1 MKRSGTKT
9 EFTLN
14 LNKES
19 MNKKTIIIGGG
30 AAGCF
35 AAIFSAENGSETV
48 IIEPND
54 RLGKKLS
61 ITGKGRCNITNDC
74 DRDTFL
80 KNISRNP
87 SFLYGAIS
95 RFDTK
100 DCMDFIESLGV
111 PLKTERGNRVFPVS
125 DKASDI
131 VNALSERA
139 ERLGV
144 KIIRDRA
151 VKINCSQEE
160 KKVIGVKT
168 EKGFIHG
175 DKVVLAT
182 GGLSY
187 PATGS
192 TGDGYKMAR
201 ALGHTVTPLSPSLVP
216 LETMTDCL
224 PMAGLNIKNA
234 LFTLL
239 DNEKKK
245 KLFSEQGEFTFERYG
260 IGGPLTLSAS
270 SRMDY
275 ITEGRYTVSI
285 DFKPALNEKKLDL
298 RLLREISAAPSKT
311 AYDIMR
317 TLLPEKLVS
326 AIIHEAVVPDC
337 RKAGEITAK
346 ERKALISALKDF
358 KLDIKAF
365 RPIKEAIITDGGI
378 CVKEINP
385 TDMQSKLIRGLHFA
399 GEIIDVSGYTGGFNL
414 QIAYSTAKAAAVL

>member
-1 MKRSGTKT
+1 
-9 EFTLN
+9 
-14 LNKES
+14 

-285 DFKPALNEKKLDL
+285 DFKPALDEKKLDL

-385 TDMQSKLIRGLHFA
+385 ADMQSKLIKGLHFA

>member
-275 ITEGRYTVSI
+275 ITEGRYTVNI

-385 TDMQSKLIRGLHFA
+385 ADMQSKLIKGLHFA

>member
-1 MKRSGTKT
+1 
-9 EFTLN
+9 
-14 LNKES
+14 

-275 ITEGRYTVSI
+275 ITEGRYTVNI

-358 KLDIKAF
+358 KLDIKTF

-385 TDMQSKLIRGLHFA
+385 ADMQSKLIKGLHFA

>member
-275 ITEGRYTVSI
+275 ITEGRYTINI

-385 TDMQSKLIRGLHFA
+385 ADMQSKLIKGLHFA

>member
-1 MKRSGTKT
+1 
-9 EFTLN
+9 
-14 LNKES
+14 

-87 SFLYGAIS
+87 SFLNGAIS

-285 DFKPALNEKKLDL
+285 DFKPALDEKKLDL

-385 TDMQSKLIRGLHFA
+385 ADMQSKLIKGLHFA

-414 QIAYSTAKAAAVL
+414 HIAYSTAKAAAVL

>member
-285 DFKPALNEKKLDL
+285 DFKPALDEKKLDL

-385 TDMQSKLIRGLHFA
+385 ADMQSKLIKGLHFA

>member
-100 DCMDFIESLGV
+100 DCMNFIESLGV

-285 DFKPALNEKKLDL
+285 DFKPALDEKKLDL

-385 TDMQSKLIRGLHFA
+385 ADMQSKLIKGLHFA

>member
-87 SFLYGAIS
+87 SFLNGAIS

-285 DFKPALNEKKLDL
+285 DFKPALDEKKLDL

-385 TDMQSKLIRGLHFA
+385 ADMQSKLIKGLHFA

>member
-1 MKRSGTKT
+1 
-9 EFTLN
+9 
-14 LNKES
+14 

-87 SFLYGAIS
+87 SFLNGAIS

-260 IGGPLTLSAS
+260 IGGPITLSAS

-285 DFKPALNEKKLDL
+285 DFKPALDEKKLDL

-385 TDMQSKLIRGLHFA
+385 ADMQSKLIKGLHFA

>member
-1 MKRSGTKT
+1 M
-9 EFTLN
+9 
-14 LNKES
+14 
-19 MNKKTIIIGGG
+19 
-30 AAGCF
+30 
-35 AAIFSAENGSETV
+35 
-48 IIEPND
+48 
-54 RLGKKLS
+54 
-61 ITGKGRCNITNDC
+61 
-74 DRDTFL
+74 
-80 KNISRNP
+80 
-87 SFLYGAIS
+87 
-95 RFDTK
+95 
-100 DCMDFIESLGV
+100 
-111 PLKTERGNRVFPVS
+111 FPVS

-285 DFKPALNEKKLDL
+285 DFKPALDEKKLDL

-385 TDMQSKLIRGLHFA
+385 ADMQSKLIKGLHFA

>member
-1 MKRSGTKT
+1 
-9 EFTLN
+9 
-14 LNKES
+14 

-87 SFLYGAIS
+87 SFLNGAIS

-285 DFKPALNEKKLDL
+285 DFKPALDEKKLDL

-385 TDMQSKLIRGLHFA
+385 ADMQSKLIKGLHFA

>member
-1 MKRSGTKT
+1 
-9 EFTLN
+9 
-14 LNKES
+14 

-275 ITEGRYTVSI
+275 ITEGRYTVNI

-385 TDMQSKLIRGLHFA
+385 ADMQSKLIKGLHFA